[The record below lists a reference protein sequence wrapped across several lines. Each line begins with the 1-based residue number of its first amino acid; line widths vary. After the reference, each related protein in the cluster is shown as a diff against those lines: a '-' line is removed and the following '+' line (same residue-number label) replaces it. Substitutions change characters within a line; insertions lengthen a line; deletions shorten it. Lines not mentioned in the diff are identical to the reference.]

1 MTHTNKLFKSNH
13 QPTRV
18 TVVGGGSWATA
29 LVKIL
34 SENSVNIKWWMRSQ
48 TDADHIRK
56 FHHNKSYLS
65 DVQVNPRRVK
75 ICTRIRDAFR
85 DSDYIILAVPAA
97 FITDALTGISSRDF
111 TDTCVISAIKGMIP
125 ANNQLVTDWV
135 SEQYDVPTA
144 RIAVIAGPCHAEE
157 VALEKQSYLT
167 IGSTDNGCADEVA
180 RLLTCRF
187 VQASPLADIY
197 GIEYSA
203 VMKNIIALASG
214 ITRGIG
220 YGDNFQAV
228 LVSNAMQEI
237 KRFVDAVYPQ
247 HRDLSGSAY
256 LGDLLV
262 TAYSPFSRN
271 RTFGTLIGRGY
282 TIQSAQAEMN
292 MIAEGYYAVK
302 SIHTVNEQHKVNLP
316 ITEAVYQ
323 ILYEGVS
330 PVSEMKRLQ
339 GLLK

>member
-1 MTHTNKLFKSNH
+1 MKVT
-13 QPTRV
+13 QPIRLTM
-18 TVVGGGSWATA
+18 VGGGSWATA

-34 SENSVNIKWWMRSQ
+34 SENNVSVKWWLRKT
-48 TDADHIRK
+48 TDAEHIKK
-56 FHHNKSYLS
+56 FGHNPSYLS
-65 DVQVNPRRVK
+65 DVQINTRKVK
-75 ICTRIRDAFR
+75 VCTKIRDSFK
-85 DSDYIILAVPAA
+85 DSDYVILAVPAA
-97 FITDALTGISSRDF
+97 FIGDALTGLKPEHFVGKS
-111 TDTCVISAIKGMIP
+111 VVSAIKGMIP
-125 ANNQLVTDWV
+125 GANQLVTDWV
-135 SEQYDVPTA
+135 SEQYGVPA
-144 RIAVIAGPCHAEE
+144 EQMAVIAGPCHAEE

-167 IGSTDNGCADEVA
+167 IASSDASNAQHVAD
-180 RLLTCRF
+180 LLRCRF
-187 VQASPLADIY
+187 VQTTPVDDIY

-203 VMKNIIALASG
+203 VMKNIIALACG
-214 ITRGIG
+214 ITRGLG

-237 KRFVDAVYPQ
+237 KRFVDAVYPK

-302 SIHTVNEQHKVNLP
+302 SIYEINRQFAVEMP
-316 ITEAVYQ
+316 ITNAVYN
-323 ILYEGVS
+323 ILYDKSAPTG
-330 PVSEMKRLQ
+330 EMN
-339 GLLK
+339 LLKGVLM

>member
-1 MTHTNKLFKSNH
+1 MKVT
-13 QPTRV
+13 QPVRLTM
-18 TVVGGGSWATA
+18 VGGGSWATA

-34 SENSVNIKWWMRSQ
+34 SENNVSVKWWLRKAS
-48 TDADHIRK
+48 DADHIRK
-56 FHHNKSYLS
+56 FGHNPSYLS
-65 DVQVNPRRVK
+65 DVQINTRKVK
-75 ICTRIRDAFR
+75 VCTKIRESFK
-85 DSDYIILAVPAA
+85 DSDYVILAVPAA
-97 FITDALTGISSRDF
+97 FVGDALQGLKSEQFNGKS
-111 TDTCVISAIKGMIP
+111 VVSAIKGMIP
-125 ANNQLVTDWV
+125 EANQLVTDWV
-135 SEQYDVPTA
+135 SEQYGVPVEQM
-144 RIAVIAGPCHAEE
+144 AVIAGPCHAEE

-167 IGSTDNGCADEVA
+167 IASQSAVCADQVA
-180 RLLTCRF
+180 NLLSCRF
-187 VQASPLADIY
+187 VQTTPVDDIY

-203 VMKNIIALASG
+203 VMKNIIALACG
-214 ITRGIG
+214 ITRGLG

-237 KRFVDAVYPQ
+237 KRFVDAIYPK

-302 SIHTVNEQHKVNLP
+302 SIYEINRQVSVDMP
-316 ITEAVYQ
+316 ITDAVYKV
-323 ILYEGVS
+323 LYEKAA
-330 PVSEMKRLQ
+330 PVGAMN
-339 GLLK
+339 LLKGVLT

>member
-1 MTHTNKLFKSNH
+1 MKVT
-13 QPTRV
+13 QPVRV
-18 TVVGGGSWATA
+18 TMVGGGSWATA

-34 SENSVNIKWWMRSQ
+34 SENNVNVKWWLRKTS
-48 TDADHIRK
+48 DADHIKK
-56 FHHNKSYLS
+56 FGHNPSYLS
-65 DVQVNPRRVK
+65 DVQINTRKVK
-75 ICTRIRDAFR
+75 VCTKIRDSFK

-97 FITDALTGISSRDF
+97 FISDALTGLKSEHFKGKS
-111 TDTCVISAIKGMIP
+111 VVSAIKGMVP
-125 ANNQLVTDWV
+125 GANQLVTDWV
-135 SEQYDVPTA
+135 SEQYGVPME
-144 RIAVIAGPCHAEE
+144 RISVIAGPCHAEE
-157 VALEKQSYLT
+157 VALEKHSYLT
-167 IGSTDNGCADEVA
+167 IASQNPVCAQSVA
-180 RLLTCRF
+180 DLLRCRF
-187 VQASPLADIY
+187 VQTTPVDDLY

-203 VMKNIIALASG
+203 VMKNIIALACG
-214 ITRGIG
+214 ITRGLG

-237 KRFVDAVYPQ
+237 KRFVDAVYPK

-302 SIHTVNEQHKVNLP
+302 SIYEINRRYAVEMP
-316 ITEAVYQ
+316 ITNAVYN
-323 ILYEGVS
+323 ILYDKAA
-330 PVSEMKRLQ
+330 PTSEMNS
-339 GLLK
+339 LKGVLV